1 LKWNIVGFINTNGG
15 MNLKD
20 LLSSNIDKGLS
31 DYKWN
36 MIRQSIIK
44 YLLSKGN
51 ATITEL
57 SLELQSSVPTV
68 TKAVNELLSEGYMID
83 MGKIANSS
91 GRRPSLYSI
100 NPTCAYFMGV
110 EVGVDRV
117 SIGLQNIKNEFVS
130 IEMGAA
136 FDLNNSQE
144 SLMRFCG
151 LLNSFIDDSLV
162 DREKIVGVCIN
173 LSGRINSM
181 EGFSHNYF
189 FSENR
194 PLSEIISDQIKLPVH
209 LENDTRAMAFGEYNK
224 GVVHNEQN
232 IIFLNFSWGVAI
244 GIIADGKLYYG
255 KSGYSGE
262 FGHSNVFDNEIMCQ
276 CGKLGCLETEIS
288 GWSLVKQFKDAMDQ
302 GMQSK
307 ISLDKDKNHVSLSY
321 HDIIDGALKLE
332 DGLCVDLV
340 TKQSE
345 QMGRYLSVLLN
356 IFNPELL
363 VIGGDFAQLGD
374 YVLLPIQAALK
385 KYSLGLVNRDVKLKK
400 SILGNRT
407 GVIGACY
414 IVKEKILSP
423 LLG

>member
-1 LKWNIVGFINTNGG
+1 

-20 LLSSNIDKGLS
+20 LLNSNIDKGLS
-31 DYKWN
+31 DYKWH
-36 MIRQSIIK
+36 MLRQSIIK
-44 YLLSKGN
+44 RLLSSGN

-57 SLELQSSVPTV
+57 SSELQSSVPTV
-68 TKAVNELLSEGYMID
+68 TKAVNELLSEGFMID
-83 MGKIANSS
+83 MGKVTNSS

-110 EVGVDRV
+110 EVSRGGL

-130 IEMGAA
+130 IEMGTA
-136 FDLNNSQE
+136 FVLKNTQE
-144 SLMRFCG
+144 SLSEFCD
-151 LLNSFIDDSLV
+151 LLNSFIEDSLV
-162 DREKIVGVCIN
+162 EKSMIVGVCIN

-181 EGFSHNYF
+181 EGFSYNYF

-194 PLSEIISDQIKLPVH
+194 PLIDIISEKINLTVH
-209 LENDTRAMAFGEYNK
+209 LENDTRAMAFGEYNE

-232 IIFLNFSWGVAI
+232 VIFLNYGWGVAI
-244 GIIADGKLYYG
+244 GVMTDGKLYYG

-262 FGHSNVFDNEIMCQ
+262 FGHSAVFNNEIMCQ

-288 GWSLVKQFKDAMDQ
+288 GWSLVNQFQEAIAQ
-302 GMQSK
+302 GTQSK
-307 ISLDKDKNHVSLSY
+307 ISIDTNSLMPQHY
-321 HDIIDGALKLE
+321 AIIDGAVRLE

-374 YVLLPIQAALK
+374 YALLPIQSALK
-385 KYSLGLVNRDVKLKK
+385 KHSLGLVNRDMKLKR
-400 SILGNRT
+400 STLGLRT

-414 IVKEKILSP
+414 IVKEKMLSP
-423 LLG
+423 FIKK